1 MAKGLF
7 AGMTDYS
14 HQSFDDLIG
23 DLKNEIETI
32 DFFVNKVKR
41 NLKEVEESG
50 YWNDNVPTDFKSI
63 IGYALRLYNTTKSEF
78 NDIIEDIQFEVS
90 EHHCVRLNKIAE
102 TAQEVNVDIGQIWHN
117 KYDNKEYG
125 NDDFRKVED
134 IYGFT
139 RDVAANLTDTRN
151 ISERLKDF
159 IGRSNKRMIQ
169 KNNPWNSGSFYL
181 FVAVVVISGLAVL
194 SNMVDWIIFPLI
206 LIGGI
211 LLIGII
217 GAFQLKND
225 DKLKDESFLNLIKE
239 TYQRLP
245 LLRNLKK

>member
-14 HQSFDDLIG
+14 HQSFDDIID
-23 DLKNEIETI
+23 DLKKEIETI
-32 DFFVNKVKR
+32 DFFVDKVNQ
-41 NLKEVEESG
+41 NLNEVQESG

-78 NDIIEDIQFEVS
+78 NDIIEDIQFEVA
-90 EHHCVRLNKIAE
+90 EHHCRRLNKIAE
-102 TAQEVNVDIGQIWHN
+102 TAQEVNVDIGQVWHR

-125 NDDFRKVED
+125 NDDFRKVEN

-139 RDVAANLTDTRN
+139 RDVAANLTDTYN
-151 ISERLKDF
+151 IAERLKDF
-159 IGRSNKRMIQ
+159 IGKSNKRMTQ
-169 KNNPWNSGSFYL
+169 KNNPWISGSFYL
-181 FVAVVVISGLAVL
+181 FVAIVVISGLAVL
-194 SNMVDWIIFPLI
+194 GNMVDWILLPII
-206 LIGGI
+206 IIGGI

-225 DKLKDESFLNLIKE
+225 DKLKDETFLSLITE
-239 TYQRLP
+239 TYKRLP
-245 LLRNLKK
+245 LLKKLKK

>member
-14 HQSFDDLIG
+14 HQSFDDIID
-23 DLKNEIETI
+23 DLKKEIETI
-32 DFFVNKVKR
+32 DFFVDKVNQ
-41 NLKEVEESG
+41 NLNEVRKSG

-78 NDIIEDIQFEVS
+78 NDIIADIQFEVA
-90 EHHCVRLNKIAE
+90 EHHCRRLNKIAE
-102 TAQEVNVDIGQIWHN
+102 TAQEVNVDIGQVWHR

-125 NDDFRKVED
+125 NDDFRKVEN

-139 RDVAANLTDTRN
+139 RDVAANLTDTYN
-151 ISERLKDF
+151 IAERLKDF
-159 IGRSNKRMIQ
+159 IGKSNKRMTQ
-169 KNNPWNSGSFYL
+169 KNNPWISGSFYL
-181 FVAVVVISGLAVL
+181 FVAIVVISGLAVL
-194 SNMVDWIIFPLI
+194 GNMVDWILLPII
-206 LIGGI
+206 IIGGI

-225 DKLKDESFLNLIKE
+225 DKLKDETFLSLITE
-239 TYQRLP
+239 TYKRLP
-245 LLRNLKK
+245 LLKKLKK

>member
-14 HQSFDDLIG
+14 HQSFDDIID
-23 DLKNEIETI
+23 DLKKEIETI
-32 DFFVNKVKR
+32 DFFVDKVNQ
-41 NLKEVEESG
+41 NLNEVQESG

-78 NDIIEDIQFEVS
+78 NDIIADIQFEVA
-90 EHHCVRLNKIAE
+90 EHHCRRLNKIAE
-102 TAQEVNVDIGQIWHN
+102 TAQEVNVDIGQVWHR

-125 NDDFRKVED
+125 NDDFRKVEN

-139 RDVAANLTDTRN
+139 RDVAANLTDTYN
-151 ISERLKDF
+151 IAERLKDF
-159 IGRSNKRMIQ
+159 IGKSNKRMTQ
-169 KNNPWNSGSFYL
+169 KNNPWISGSFYL
-181 FVAVVVISGLAVL
+181 FVAIVVISGLAVL
-194 SNMVDWIIFPLI
+194 GNMVDWILLPII
-206 LIGGI
+206 IIGGI

-225 DKLKDESFLNLIKE
+225 DKLKDETFLSLITE
-239 TYQRLP
+239 TYKRLP
-245 LLRNLKK
+245 LLKKLKK